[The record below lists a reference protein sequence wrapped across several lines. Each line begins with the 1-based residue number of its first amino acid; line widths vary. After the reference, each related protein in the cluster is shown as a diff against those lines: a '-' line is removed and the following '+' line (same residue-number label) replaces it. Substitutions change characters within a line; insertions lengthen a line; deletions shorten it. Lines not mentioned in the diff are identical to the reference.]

1 MVNHPLIP
9 NLEAGAAV
17 SFANEFHKVGPSHYF
32 VVPALP
38 VLRPT
43 PLKSL
48 EQAGTDE
55 MDWLTLIPK
64 AKDDL
69 RCPNVYAT
77 SHAGNECDEAIVN
90 GFQDFGFEP
99 GDDLFLRPGELFR
112 PMPRKAAP
120 VLSFF
125 VFRHII
131 DSRPPGDGLPLTS
144 T

>member
-48 EQAGTDE
+48 EQAGADKV
-55 MDWLTLIPK
+55 DGLAFIPEPEN
-64 AKDDL
+64 DL
-69 RCPNVYAT
+69 RSPDIDAPC
-77 SHAGNECDEAIVN
+77 HAGNERD
-90 GFQDFGFEP
+90 
-99 GDDLFLRPGELFR
+99 
-112 PMPRKAAP
+112 
-120 VLSFF
+120 
-125 VFRHII
+125 
-131 DSRPPGDGLPLTS
+131 
-144 T
+144 